1 MTNLVRVGIAGTGH
15 CVPPRV
21 VTNDDLAKIVDTN
34 DEWITKRTG
43 IRARRHVDEG
53 TNCSDLCTEAAR
65 EAIEAAGLQP
75 EDIDLIIVGSLTQ
88 DHLMPSI
95 SVLVQTNLGC
105 TKAAAFDVL
114 AACTGFLTALHTAEA
129 FIASGRAKNVLA
141 IGGETLSRYLDM
153 TDRTSCILFGD
164 GAGAVVARPLEDCGD
179 GGGQGEILKQTL
191 GADGSGYEFIH
202 IPEGGSVHPHNHP
215 EYDASDHFIRVRG
228 REVYR
233 FAVTK
238 MTELIKDAA
247 EGYGADE
254 IKLVVPHQVNMRII
268 EAARERLDWP
278 IEKFYLN
285 IEKYGNTSAGSV
297 PIALDE
303 AVREGRLEKGDLVIM
318 VAFGAGLTWGSTL
331 IKW

>member
-1 MTNLVRVGIAGTGH
+1 MSNLVRVGIAGTGH
-15 CVPPRV
+15 SVPPRV

-43 IRARRHVDEG
+43 IRARRFVDEG

-65 EAIEAAGLQP
+65 QAIEAAGLKP
-75 EDIDLIIVGSLTQ
+75 EDIDYIITGSLTQ

-95 SVLVQTNLGC
+95 STLVQTNLGC
-105 TKAAAFDVL
+105 NNAGAFDVL
-114 AACTGFLTALHTAEA
+114 SACTGFLTALHTAEA
-129 FIASGRAKNVLA
+129 FIAAGRAKNIVA

-153 TDRTSCILFGD
+153 SDRTSCILFGD
-164 GAGAVVARPLEDCGD
+164 GAGAAVLRPLDDCD
-179 GGGQGEILKQTL
+179 GQGEILKHSL
-191 GADGSGYEFIH
+191 GADGEGYEYIH

-215 EYDASDHFIRVRG
+215 DYDASNHFIRVRG

-238 MTELIKDAA
+238 MTELIEEAAKGYSKDDIA
-247 EGYGADE
+247 
-254 IKLVVPHQVNMRII
+254 LVVPHQVNMRII

-278 IEKFYLN
+278 LEKFFVN

-297 PIALDE
+297 PIAFDE
-303 AVREGRLEKGDLVIM
+303 AVREGKIHKGDLVIL
-318 VAFGAGLTWGSTL
+318 VAFGAGLTWGATL